1 MLENFL
7 EKSID
12 IFQKRGIIIT
22 ETRKQIIQM
31 EDKKMTKKQY
41 TVVAFQ
47 HGKEVFRWEVEK
59 IATANVMVKNLC
71 KAAMKEKEDLMFS
84 IYDKNALEI
93 ANGEYLKE
101 DNYYYYY
108 DKRNGEFFRV
118 KIKS

>member
-1 MLENFL
+1 ME
-7 EKSID
+7 EK
-12 IFQKRGIIIT
+12 
-22 ETRKQIIQM
+22 EH
-31 EDKKMTKKQY
+31 Y

-47 HGKEVFRWEVEK
+47 PGKLVFRCEVKK
-59 IATANVMVKNLC
+59 ITTTNAMVKNLC
-71 KAAMKEKEDLMFS
+71 KAATKEKEDLMFS